1 MILDRIDAAMG
12 GWEPE
17 DLSIRTVVEEE
28 RIIVAS
34 DVQIPYFDRDLMRRM
49 FHIAKALRIEAI
61 VWLGDL
67 MDMPIF
73 SSFGVD
79 DPTTRFERE
88 SRITE
93 AVLREAAELGVRQYW
108 SYGNHEARLLK
119 KFVGELSM
127 ERLAYTIGVSDMIR
141 SGKLVTSDNPTLTT
155 GYNWQLTHP
164 AQYGSSPLVTPGYIA
179 DLEQQHVVAG
189 HAHHWAMGKSP
200 SGKFMV
206 IEAGGLFE
214 PRNMRYIQHRPSK
227 HRAQCKGFVILEH
240 GFPHLV
246 DGAGSCPTIGI

>member
-17 DLSIRTVVEEE
+17 DLSIRTFVEEE

-79 DPTTRFERE
+79 DPTTTVRRA
-88 SRITE
+88 SRGSPKRCY
-93 AVLREAAELGVRQYW
+93 AKRQSWASGNTGATATTRHACSRSLLASCRW
-108 SYGNHEARLLK
+108 S
-119 KFVGELSM
+119 VW
-127 ERLAYTIGVSDMIR
+127 
-141 SGKLVTSDNPTLTT
+141 PT
-155 GYNWQLTHP
+155 
-164 AQYGSSPLVTPGYIA
+164 
-179 DLEQQHVVAG
+179 
-189 HAHHWAMGKSP
+189 
-200 SGKFMV
+200 
-206 IEAGGLFE
+206 
-214 PRNMRYIQHRPSK
+214 R
-227 HRAQCKGFVILEH
+227 
-240 GFPHLV
+240 
-246 DGAGSCPTIGI
+246 